1 MDSKL
6 TYFLKNFSLVYSSE
20 IEKTNIGYD
29 ESCAVQ
35 ISNSD
40 FENPFENLA
49 NIIWKDWKGR
59 SIPFLKNSERRE
71 SIIQKKEKGVIIY
84 YDIISAGWYLMSGA
98 QELDDSKKDNYGRF
112 THEESI
118 QNKLKIT
125 QIPVVN
131 YYFDILKEAI
141 EIVTSTKVEKRNKF
155 SATVTHDIDEVLSG
169 WKHRI
174 RTQLEKKRYLK
185 AISFGFSHFIKPF
198 HPWKNLVELS
208 EFNTKNRVNSTFFIL
223 PRNNKLDEIKNADY
237 SLSDSYVQNSLTK
250 INESNHELGIH
261 GSYKTH
267 DSSTELK
274 SDILSLSFPVAGN
287 RFHFL
292 QFDIN
297 NTPKVLN
304 QVGIKYDTT
313 LGFQE
318 SIGFRNSI
326 CTPFYLYDFE
336 EKKAFDFLE
345 IPLNV
350 MDCSLEFE
358 NYMNLNSEESFE
370 EIKKLIQEVK
380 KFNGNVCINWHNT
393 YFSDYL
399 KSDWKKLYKKV
410 IKYLESEN
418 CSFLTCSKLTD
429 SYR

>member
-1 MDSKL
+1 MQIQQNISLKSFNTFGIDVNAKEFIAISSIENIKRLLQQRKDFFILGGGSNILL
-6 TYFLKNFSLVYSSE
+6 TKD
-20 IEKTNIGYD
+20 IEKLVVHIAFKGIEIVEENDNYVIVNAAAG
-29 ESCAVQ
+29 ENWHQFVLWC
-35 ISNSD
+35 INSD
-40 FENPFENLA
+40 FGGLENMSL
-49 NIIWKDWKGR
+49 
-59 SIPFLKNSERRE
+59 IPGNV
-71 SIIQKKEKGVIIY
+71 GT
-84 YDIISAGWYLMSGA
+84 AP
-98 QELDDSKKDNYGRF
+98 
-112 THEESI
+112 I
-118 QNKLKIT
+118 QNIGAYGIELKDTCIS
-125 QIPVVN
+125 V
-131 YYFDILKEAI
+131 EAI
-141 EIVTSTKVEKRNKF
+141 EIATSTKIEKRNEF

-174 RTQLEKKRYLK
+174 RTQLERKQYLK
-185 AISFGFSHFIKPF
+185 AISFGFSHLIKPF

-208 EFNTKNRVNSTFFIL
+208 EFNTKNGVNSTFFIL
-223 PRNNKLDEIKNADY
+223 TRNNKLGEIKNADY
-237 SLSDSYVQNSLTK
+237 PLSDSYVQNSLKK

-267 DSSTELK
+267 DSLAELK
-274 SDILSLSFPVAGN
+274 SDISNLKFTVTGN

-304 QVGIKYDTT
+304 QAGIKYDTT

-345 IPLNV
+345 IPLNI

-358 NYMNLNSEESFE
+358 NYMNLNSEDSFE

-399 KSDWKKLYKKV
+399 KGDWKKLYKKV

-418 CSFLTCSKLTD
+418 CTFLTCCKLTN